1 MCKNNNTIKL
11 GENTYS
17 FVWGDEFDSSSLDSS
32 KWTWDKANS
41 CMSPS
46 DSNELILVDDE
57 RAIKLKDSKLVLT
70 SSILSNN
77 GDGSHLYG
85 TPASVSTIDK
95 MAYVYGYCEIR
106 AKVPFG
112 KGLWPSFWAVSDKTL
127 HPIPQK
133 KYITE
138 IDVFEVFGTRD
149 GIVPNL
155 HKWYQKEIYSYDELH
170 DRKCFNHTQFAQ
182 QMFCGS
188 KNIIYNFGEQSHDI
202 SNLSNEFH
210 TYGFEWTPEEISMY
224 IDGIKYMTYDIL
236 NSYDDCDDM
245 TGFHE
250 PIVIIFNNFLFV
262 NSSDYI
268 PEFERGI
275 PTVINDCEENLPAVY
290 EIEYF
295 RLYQNKE
302 VPESKLYL
310 KR

>member
-17 FVWGDEFDSSSLDSS
+17 FVWGDEFDSCSLDSS

-112 KGLWPSFWAVSDKTL
+112 KGL
-127 HPIPQK
+127 
-133 KYITE
+133 
-138 IDVFEVFGTRD
+138 
-149 GIVPNL
+149 
-155 HKWYQKEIYSYDELH
+155 
-170 DRKCFNHTQFAQ
+170 
-182 QMFCGS
+182 
-188 KNIIYNFGEQSHDI
+188 
-202 SNLSNEFH
+202 
-210 TYGFEWTPEEISMY
+210 
-224 IDGIKYMTYDIL
+224 
-236 NSYDDCDDM
+236 
-245 TGFHE
+245 
-250 PIVIIFNNFLFV
+250 
-262 NSSDYI
+262 
-268 PEFERGI
+268 
-275 PTVINDCEENLPAVY
+275 
-290 EIEYF
+290 
-295 RLYQNKE
+295 
-302 VPESKLYL
+302 
-310 KR
+310 